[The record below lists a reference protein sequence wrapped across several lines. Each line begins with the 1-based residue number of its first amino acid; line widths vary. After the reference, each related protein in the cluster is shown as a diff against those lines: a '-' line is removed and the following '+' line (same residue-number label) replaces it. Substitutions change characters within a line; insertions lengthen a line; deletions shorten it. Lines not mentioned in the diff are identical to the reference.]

1 MWNEYV
7 NLKRKWGFFGGFF
20 CILCL
25 KVINLE
31 VTLLYCLTPKILVI
45 LFLRMALPY
54 GGYDKASKLLTFELP
69 ELNVATEEPEPL
81 PTLQPDI
88 RSRPSFNR
96 TPIGWVCSEDN
107 SHIRTDLE
115 IPFDGE
121 TDDL

>member
-1 MWNEYV
+1 
-7 NLKRKWGFFGGFF
+7 
-20 CILCL
+20 
-25 KVINLE
+25 
-31 VTLLYCLTPKILVI
+31 
-45 LFLRMALPY
+45 MALPY

-107 SHIRTDLE
+107 SHIHTDLE

-121 TDDL
+121 TDDLWWAFKFAAPNNSQVQWELPTCTLIVKKNKQT